1 MTAVFIF
8 IAGTLAAGVIALL
21 LVPLVRRRPDAQ
33 PISAGIAAAVTGV
46 VLLGGAGLYAAFS
59 NYTWTDSTATTD
71 SPAAMT
77 ARLAR
82 RLATQSGTL
91 DEWMTLGRSYVVL
104 EQFPLALRA
113 FQRADQVAG
122 GKDAEVIMSMAEVLV
137 QQDMEE
143 LRGRAGR
150 MFERALELEP
160 TSRRA
165 LFYSA
170 FAALGRG
177 EPALARERFN
187 RMLADETDP
196 QVRAVIQQG
205 LETAAQQEA
214 RLAAVHSSPPAAG
227 NAQSPAA
234 AQAARIAVHVTLA
247 PALATKVPVDA
258 TLFIAA
264 RDPKSP
270 GPPFAV
276 KRLPARFPVD
286 VELTAADAMLESRRI
301 TAGQQLEVVAR
312 VALGGTPTATR
323 GDPFGQV
330 SYHVGKDGK
339 LNIVIDRLAP

>member
-1 MTAVFIF
+1 MTTAFIF
-8 IAGTLAAGVIALL
+8 IAGTLAACVVALL
-21 LVPLVRRRPDAQ
+21 LVPLVRRRADAQ
-33 PISAGIAAAVTGV
+33 PISAGVAAAVTGV

-59 NYTWTDSTATTD
+59 NYTWTDSASVADT
-71 SPAAMT
+71 PAAMT
-77 ARLAR
+77 ARLAK
-82 RLATQSGTL
+82 RLAKESGPV
-91 DEWMTLGRSYVVL
+91 EQWIELGRAYVVL
-104 EQFPLALRA
+104 EQYPLALRA
-113 FQRADQVAG
+113 FQRADQLAG
-122 GKDAEVIMSMAEVLV
+122 GKNAEVLMNMGEVLV
-137 QQDMEE
+137 QQNVEE

-160 TSRRA
+160 NSRRA
-165 LFYSA
+165 LFYSS

-187 RMLADETDP
+187 KMLADEADP
-196 QVRAVIQQG
+196 QVRMILQKG
-205 LETAAQQEA
+205 LEAATQQET
-214 RLAAVHSSPPAAG
+214 RLATGGAEAPAAG
-227 NAQSPAA
+227 DKKPVSGD
-234 AQAARIAVHVTLA
+234 AARIAVHVTLA
-247 PALATKVPVDA
+247 PALSSRIPADA
-258 TLFIAA
+258 ALFVAA

-276 KRLPARFPVD
+276 KRLPAHFPVD

-312 VALGGTPTATR
+312 VALGGTPTATS